1 MVDAWM
7 VALTVVAGIVAV
19 FTPIPGNIFVAWRW
33 AIKCAFFLVTC
44 KDVKK
49 PKTPPAPL
57 KRTRNRRVRVVFIRH
72 GESIWNALFNR
83 FGVAWPFRAVRYLI
97 EGALLF
103 VGNRHDS
110 VIIDSP
116 LSPKGEQQAAELAT
130 FVKSPSGRNAIPFD
144 AQSSVV
150 VSSNLR
156 RAMGT
161 ALAGLDARLRANRGE
176 KITIDSSLQEGS
188 RNADAQSFM
197 VAKYRLVDSPVLGYQ
212 SAVEL
217 GQVFDPSLSLGNKS
231 RSSNVYQRMDAFA
244 ARVFGEGPDGHPTL
258 PGGSPSTVIAVG
270 HSLWFRN
277 FFGRYLP
284 ASSQHVAKKKKMK
297 NCAVVSFDLVVDGN
311 GAISVDESSIV
322 ANHLGFAS

>member
-1 MVDAWM
+1 M
-7 VALTVVAGIVAV
+7 VALAVVSGIIAL
-19 FTPIPGNIFVAWRW
+19 FTPIPGNVFTAWRW
-33 AIKCAFFLVTC
+33 SFKCALFMVTC

-49 PKTPPAPL
+49 AKAAPAKL
-57 KRTRNRRVRVVFIRH
+57 QRARNRRVRVVFIRH

-83 FGVAWPFRAVRYLI
+83 FGVTWPFRAVRYLV

-116 LSPKGEQQAAELAT
+116 LSPKGEQQAAELAA
-130 FVKSPSGRNAIPFD
+130 FVKTPAGRNAIPFD
-144 AQSSVV
+144 PQTSVV
-150 VSSNLR
+150 VCSNLR

-161 ALAGLDARLRANRGE
+161 AVAGLDARLRANRGE

-197 VAKYRLVDSPVLGYQ
+197 TAKYRLVDAPVLGYQ

-217 GQVFDPSLSLGNKS
+217 GQTFDPSLSLGNKS

-244 ARVFGEGPDGHPTL
+244 ARIFGEGPDGHPAL
-258 PGGSPSTVIAVG
+258 PGNSPSVVVAVG

-284 ASSQHVAKKKKMK
+284 STSQHIAKKKKMK
-297 NCAVVSFDLVVDGN
+297 NCAVVSFDLVVDAD
-311 GAISVDESSIV
+311 GAVFVDEGSIV
-322 ANHLGFAS
+322 ANHLGFAK